1 MTLKCNVLSCIKPCI
16 LVVIA
21 VIAFVLFMYVAVYFY
36 LTIDVYY
43 NHSSDLKL
51 RMAQILNTIV

>member
-1 MTLKCNVLSCIKPCI
+1 MTLKCNMSSCIKPCI

-21 VIAFVLFMYVAVYFY
+21 VIASVMFLYIVGYFY

-51 RMAQILNTIV
+51 RMAQILNSIV